1 MLRPQSEASDAQVDI
16 VPFTV
21 SPEDFGLKPVPLSLV
36 AGGKLPAENAVI
48 LQSILDGTIDPND
61 PVLTFVLINTAA
73 LLVTSGICEAESS
86 DMGSGDD
93 GKVVTER
100 GPGGLRWKEGVRRAR
115 WCISSGAAKE
125 QWDAF
130 VKVTGEIGGQA

>member
-1 MLRPQSEASDAQVDI
+1 
-16 VPFTV
+16 
-21 SPEDFGLKPVPLSLV
+21 LKPVPLSLV

-73 LLVTSGICEAESS
+73 LLVTSGICEADSS

-93 GKVVTER
+93 GKVITER

-130 VKVTGEIGGQA
+130 VKVTGEIGA